1 MKYEEVF
8 CAVDSKTRTL
18 DEVTHIYKTDPER
31 YANTLDKQMFCPG
44 CRKVH
49 IAYADAKRP
58 YLRGFPNEPHDD
70 DCIYKKD
77 ELSQIEV
84 EGLRQDQAGRDEIK
98 NQMGKLVLQFLRNEG
113 TKDGGT
119 KGNSVTKTGTTGT
132 ANKRKWQV
140 TKVVPRKQLNA
151 PFHDDDYGVDKLFYG
166 RVYIGWEENKYEK
179 GKMKLLVWG
188 ITTQRLICKLY
199 ISSKV
204 YEHISEEFKNPRE
217 YEAFVVFLCSLSKRE
232 KTARWSKGDLIHSDF
247 LTIKKLAKPNN
258 STR

>member
-18 DEVTHIYKTDPER
+18 DEVTYIYKKDPER

-70 DCIYKKD
+70 DCIYKKE
-77 ELSQIEV
+77 ELSQVEV
-84 EGLRQDQAGRDEIK
+84 EGLIKDQAGRDEIK
-98 NQMGKLVLQFLRNEG
+98 NQMDRLVLQFLRNEG
-113 TKDGGT
+113 SKDGGA
-119 KGNSVTKTGTTGT
+119 KGTSGAKTGTAGT
-132 ANKRKWQV
+132 VSKKKWQAK
-140 TKVVPRKQLNA
+140 KVVPRKQLNA

-166 RVYIGWEENKYEK
+166 RVYIGWEENEYDK

-188 ITTQRLICKLY
+188 ITTQRLICKLNITSAVY
-199 ISSKV
+199 GHIPEESKT
-204 YEHISEEFKNPRE
+204 PRE
-217 YEAFVVFLCSLSKRE
+217 FEAFVVFLCSLNKRD
-232 KTARWSKGDLIHSDF
+232 KTATWAQGKLIHSDY
-247 LTIKKLAKPNN
+247 LTIKKIAKPNK
-258 STR
+258 